1 MGTGRISNGIICIIG
16 AILAWMV
23 WSYFETRCFWKYDG
37 KMKRGMKVWSE
48 PLPPNVVRFLRR
60 FPGES
65 IDGKEG
71 AFIRKHEDVVLVQH
85 YPTET
90 WWWRWGNRGCPTYVG
105 YIDLREKEP
114 KLEYRAPVSGLLFVA
129 LWMGMAILISLYDVR
144 AILMVLVA
152 VLVLGGTWVE
162 QKTRMMKQFEEAIQ
176 AYPS

>member
-1 MGTGRISNGIICIIG
+1 
-16 AILAWMV
+16 
-23 WSYFETRCFWKYDG
+23 
-37 KMKRGMKVWSE
+37 MKRGMKVWSE